1 MDTPDPTTL
10 SAHRHSGW
18 FRRAVVALEGRPLP
32 GFDAFGILGR
42 WCAGLPD
49 ADGLLAVALQ
59 AARGAA
65 HRGLGLPGVP
75 APAAPGE
82 RPADILAG
90 DPLDDAAVAA
100 GLRRARQ
107 LLLMATMQR
116 DIAGVASLDEVCEAF
131 TVLAEV
137 ATRVALR
144 RASRATAKRFGT
156 PVDATGAPMDLLA
169 IVMGKGGA
177 RELNVSSDLDLV
189 FVCRTEGT
197 TRGGS
202 IEIAAGDFMHRVARE
217 VLRTLGDTTED
228 GFVFR
233 VDTRLR
239 PHGDSGP
246 LVVSLDMLEH
256 YLLAEGREWERFA
269 WLKARPVADGGL
281 SGSER
286 VAEDLRQ
293 LDALV
298 RPFVFRRYLDFGAF
312 ASLRALH
319 ARIRDE
325 MARRDARRDG
335 WDCKLGRGGIREIEF
350 VAQLFQVV
358 RGGRDPALRD
368 PHTLRTL
375 ARLPGRSLMA
385 AEDAAALADAY
396 RFLRRLEHALQYRE
410 DEQTHRLPP
419 DPSVRAQVAA
429 MLGLDAPAFEA
440 SLARH
445 RESVHRVFDQ
455 LLALPG
461 APEGPA
467 ESPLAG
473 ADGAAAAGPRAMSAD
488 LSADAPTDAAAG
500 TAALDEAVAARVQ
513 ALRDGPRYRA
523 ASEDTQQRIEHLLHR
538 ARALVMRPGSD
549 PADAAP
555 GPAAIGRLVDLLE
568 AVCRRPGYIA
578 LLDRHPVALGRVLRL
593 IGRARWAAEYLT
605 RHPIVLDEL
614 LDGQLLA
621 PVDYRAWGADMRAL
635 LAQTVHGDAPDVE
648 RQMDA
653 MREAHHAQVFR
664 LLAQDLEGTLPLE
677 RLSDHLSDL
686 ADQVLGIAL
695 ELVWSQLRKRHRDTP
710 RFAIVAYGKLGGR
723 ELGYASDL
731 DLVFLYDDDDERAPE
746 AYALLAQRLSGWLS
760 TRTGAGTLF
769 EIDLRLRPNGNAGL
783 LVSSTRAF
791 ADYQRGSAWLWE
803 HQALTR
809 ARFAVGDPSIGAWFE
824 SERRSLLARPRDPSA
839 LRDEVLAMRT
849 RMLDGHPNRSGL
861 FDLKH
866 DRGGMVDIEFVVQ
879 ALVLGHAARVPALLD
894 NAGNI
899 ALLGRAA
906 QAGLIDPVLARQV
919 ADAYR
924 RYRREQHAL
933 RLEDLEYARI
943 DPAAVLDE
951 RRAVLALWNAVLGDA
966 TPLP

>member
-1 MDTPDPTTL
+1 MQTPDLTTL

-18 FRRAVVALEGRPLP
+18 FRRAVVALQGRPLP
-32 GFDAFGILGR
+32 GFDSLRILGR
-42 WCAGLPD
+42 WCEALPD
-49 ADGLLAVALQ
+49 ADGLLAVALE
-59 AARGAA
+59 AARAAA
-65 HRGLGLPGVP
+65 HRSLGLPG
-75 APAAPGE
+75 APAAGTAGE
-82 RPADILAG
+82 DACAMLAG
-90 DPLDDAAVAA
+90 EGLDDAAVAA

-116 DIAGVASLDEVCEAF
+116 DVDARASLDEVCEAF
-131 TVLAEV
+131 TALADA
-137 ATRVALR
+137 ATAVALR
-144 RASRATAKRFGT
+144 RASRTAAARFGT
-156 PVDATGAPMDLLA
+156 PVDAAGVPMDLLA

-197 TRGGS
+197 TRGGQV
-202 IEIAAGDFMHRVARE
+202 EIAAGDFMHRVARE
-217 VLRTLGDTTED
+217 VLRLIGDTTED

-269 WLKARPVADGGL
+269 WLKARPAADGGL
-281 SGSER
+281 SGPQR

-319 ARIRDE
+319 AKIRDE

-350 VAQLFQVV
+350 IAQLFQVV
-358 RGGRDPALRD
+358 RGGRDPGLRD
-368 PHTLRTL
+368 PHTLGTL
-375 ARLPGRSLMA
+375 ARLPGRGLMDG
-385 AEDAAALADAY
+385 EDAAALADAY

-419 DPSVRAQVAA
+419 DPAVREQVAA
-429 MLGLDAPAFEA
+429 MLGLAAPDFEA
-440 SLARH
+440 ALAAH
-445 RESVHRVFDQ
+445 RERVHRVFDR
-455 LLALPG
+455 LLAPS
-461 APEGPA
+461 APVPTQ
-467 ESPLAG
+467 
-473 ADGAAAAGPRAMSAD
+473 
-488 LSADAPTDAAAG
+488 TDAAGNGGAG
-500 TAALDEAVAARVQ
+500 AAPAADAAVAGPAATAGAPTESDAALEEEIDTRLR
-513 ALRDGPRYRA
+513 ALRDGSRYRA

-538 ARALVMRPGSD
+538 ARALVAPRAID
-549 PADAAP
+549 PAESSPA
-555 GPAAIGRLVDLLE
+555 PAALGRLVDLLE

-578 LLDRHPVALGRVLRL
+578 LLDRHPVALARVLRL

-614 LDGQLLA
+614 LDGQLLE
-621 PVDYRAWGADMRAL
+621 PVSYRAWGEDVRAL
-635 LAQTVHGDAPDVE
+635 LAQTVHGGEPDVE

-686 ADQVLGIAL
+686 ADEVLAIAL
-695 ELVWSQLRKRHRDTP
+695 ELVWSQLRKRFRDAP
-710 RFAIVAYGKLGGR
+710 RFAVIAYGKLGGR

-760 TRTGAGTLF
+760 TRTAAGIVF
-769 EIDLRLRPNGNAGL
+769 DIDLRLRPNGNAGL

-791 ADYQRGSAWLWE
+791 ADYQHGSAWLWE

-809 ARFAVGDPSIGAWFE
+809 ARFAVGDPRIGAWFE
-824 SERRSLLARPRDPSA
+824 AERRTLLARPREAST
-839 LRDEVLAMRT
+839 LRTEVIAMRA

-879 ALVLGHAARVPALLD
+879 TLVLGHAARVPALLD

-906 QAGLIDPVLARQV
+906 QAGLIDATLARRT

-943 DPAAVLDE
+943 DPDAVIEE
-951 RRAVLALWNAVLGDA
+951 RRAVLALWNAVLGDE